1 LVVASLRPYIPTALF
16 ALLIFY
22 FGCQALTGDRGLLTG
37 ARREETLALKRQELK
52 QLEARRMDLEARV
65 RLLGDA
71 NLSKDLLDE
80 RARVVLGFAD
90 PNDYVIRVQRNEID
104 TSAQPASGLDR
115 GSR

>member
-1 LVVASLRPYIPTALF
+1 MVASLRPYIPTALF

-37 ARREETLALKRQELK
+37 ARREETLAMRRQELK
-52 QLEARRMDLEARV
+52 ALQAQRMDLEARV

-71 NLSKDLLDE
+71 NLSRDLLDE

-90 PNDYVIRVQRNEID
+90 PSDYVIRVQRNEID
-104 TSAQPASGLDR
+104 PSAPPTAGLDR
-115 GSR
+115 SSR